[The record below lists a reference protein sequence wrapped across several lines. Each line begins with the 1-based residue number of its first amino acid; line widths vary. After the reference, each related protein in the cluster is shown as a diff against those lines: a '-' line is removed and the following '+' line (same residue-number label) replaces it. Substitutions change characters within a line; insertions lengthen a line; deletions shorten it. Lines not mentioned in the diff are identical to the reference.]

1 MNVKLSERIEIEKPP
16 AIVFDAAAGDYAAF
30 AAFFPGYGVIPRI
43 NKIQLELGTRLEEG
57 SVRLIH
63 NSDGSVL
70 RESVEVL
77 RRPTAHV
84 YVLSGF
90 VFPFSLLVR
99 KATGSWVFEPAG
111 QGTRVVWNYDFE
123 LTSFLA
129 WPVAA
134 PVILIFFRGAMRRC
148 LGLIRARLMG
158 N

>member
-1 MNVKLSERIEIEKPP
+1 MKVTLSERIEIEKPP
-16 AIVFDAAAGDYAAF
+16 QAVFDAAAADYAGF
-30 AAFFPGYGVIPRI
+30 AAVFPGYGLIPGI
-43 NKIQLELGTRLEEG
+43 NKIELESGARLEEG
-57 SVRLIH
+57 SIRLIH

-70 RESVEVL
+70 RERVEVL
-77 RRPTAHV
+77 RRPSAHV

-90 VFPFSLLVR
+90 VLPFSLLVR
-99 KATGSWVFEPAG
+99 EATGSWVFEAAG

-148 LGLIRARLMG
+148 LGLIRARLIG
-158 N
+158 T